1 MPFSCVL
8 VLVIVH
14 VLVIVL
20 GVSLAEIILVV
31 GEEMTKAE
39 PILMLV
45 IE

>member
-1 MPFSCVL
+1 VL

-20 GVSLAEIILVV
+20 DVSLVEIILVV

-45 IE
+45 VE

>member
-20 GVSLAEIILVV
+20 DVSLVEIILVV

>member
-1 MPFSCVL
+1 VL

-20 GVSLAEIILVV
+20 DVSLAEIILVV